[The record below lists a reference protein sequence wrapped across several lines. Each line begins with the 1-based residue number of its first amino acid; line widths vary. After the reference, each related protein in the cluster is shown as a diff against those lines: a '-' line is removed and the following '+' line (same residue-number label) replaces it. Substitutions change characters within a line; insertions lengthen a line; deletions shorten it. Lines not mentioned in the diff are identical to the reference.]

1 MSTET
6 TFDVAAIAS
15 IIAQRK
21 AMPGALL
28 PILHD
33 IQEAVG
39 YIPTS
44 MSPAI
49 ADGLNLSR
57 TEVHS
62 VITYYHFFRPLPPG
76 KHLVHIC
83 GAEAGQARGCKSL
96 LNRAKD
102 LLACDF
108 HQVTDDGKF
117 SMEVVYCL
125 GQCASGP
132 AVQIDDDWYA
142 RESNEKFNR
151 LIQAKR
157 GVQCAQRIQ

>member
-6 TFDVAAIAS
+6 TFDVAAITS

-33 IQEAVG
+33 IQEAVV
-39 YIPTS
+39 YIPAS
-44 MSPAI
+44 MVPAI

-57 TEVHS
+57 AEVHG
-62 VITYYHFFRPLPPG
+62 VITYYHFFRQHPAG
-76 KHLVHIC
+76 KHVVQIC
-83 GAEAGQARGCKSL
+83 RAEACQARGCESL
-96 LNRAKD
+96 VDHVKE

-108 HQVTDDGKF
+108 HEITDDGKF
-117 SMEVVYCL
+117 SLEVVYCL

-132 AVQIDDDWYA
+132 AIQIDDDLYA
-142 RESNEKFNR
+142 RVSNEKFNR

-157 GVQCAQRIQ
+157 GVQ